1 MTTYILTVN
10 TDALGLGII
19 SGGRVVVERRR
30 TSAAQQYPGFDVLY
44 AITAYTNASG
54 VATLGLKPDDSSVYH
69 EARIYDT
76 SGVVVYRTI
85 FSMLPENIALLEV
98 TGAILGEN
106 SIQFKDDGVSLG
118 TPVATNNVDF
128 TGNAVTATYSNGT
141 VTVNITKPTTA
152 SDISA
157 EPAGAVAAHTE
168 ATDPHGDRAY
178 AESLVVGLWDDRGNY
193 NASVNAYPSSGGS
206 GTAGAILKGDIWTVS
221 VGGTLPTAQ
230 AVGVGDTVRAL
241 IDTPGNTQA
250 NWAIQEQNLGYT
262 PENSANK
269 STSTSLGSSDTLYP
283 SQKAVKGYVDTSIAA
298 LNTPPNMA
306 SAITRGQKFGQF
318 TRASSTSPNGVY
330 SFQGSSGG
338 GYVTLTTTKLA
349 TISGGAAISDA
360 LYWNIASA
368 SSGSAF
374 SLSTVV
380 WSQTGGNVVS
390 TRWQTG
396 DKMQAIFSL
405 SLTDLAPSPTDDFVF
420 RVGFA
425 NAPGQKITEA
435 DVFSSITSGAHDGSA
450 AYFYADKDSAYWK
463 CESGHLTTTETTVT
477 TVAVAIDV
485 LHVFHVVIAT
495 NGAVS
500 FYIDGGL
507 VATHTTGVIASG
519 KCLNE
524 SMGFRN
530 RAVTATANKGCI
542 LDQIAFRHELA
553 SQRTGFAFV

>member
-1 MTTYILTVN
+1 MTATTLPNAGMKYKWTLGEDGWN
-10 TDALGLGII
+10 TGMDSNLLALDTLVQCSVI
-19 SGGRVVVERRR
+19 
-30 TSAAQQYPGFDVLY
+30 SAAATTPPG
-44 AITAYTNASG
+44 SP
-54 VATLGLKPDDSSVYH
+54 TLGDSYIPATGATGAWVSLVGDIVIYNGSTWFSVVPK
-69 EARIYDT
+69 E
-76 SGVVVYRTI
+76 GWVVYDNNTNKH
-85 FSMLPENIALLEV
+85 LTYN
-98 TGAILGEN
+98 GATW
-106 SIQFKDDGVSLG
+106 S
-118 TPVATNNVDF
+118 
-128 TGNAVTATYSNGT
+128 
-141 VTVNITKPTTA
+141 
-152 SDISA
+152 
-157 EPAGAVAAHTE
+157 
-168 ATDPHGDRAY
+168 
-178 AESLVVGLWDDRGNY
+178 
-193 NASVNAYPSSGGS
+193 
-206 GTAGAILKGDIWTVS
+206 
-221 VGGTLPTAQ
+221 
-230 AVGVGDTVRAL
+230 
-241 IDTPGNTQA
+241 
-250 NWAIQEQNLGYT
+250 GYT
-262 PENSANK
+262 SENVANK
-269 STSTSLGSSDTLYP
+269 STSTSLGTSDTLYP
-283 SQKAVKGYVDTSIAA
+283 SQKAVKSYVDTAIAA
-298 LNTPPNMA
+298 ADPSGNTA
-306 SAITRGQKFGQF
+306 AVVERSQKFGQF
-318 TRASSTSPNGVY
+318 TRWTHTSPNGVY

-338 GYVTLTTTKLA
+338 GYVVLTTTKLA

-360 LYWNIASA
+360 LYWNITSA
-368 SSGSAF
+368 SSGSVFA
-374 SLSTVV
+374 LSTAV

-405 SLTDLAPSPTDDFVF
+405 TLTDLAPSPTDDFVF

-463 CESGHLTTTETTVT
+463 CESGHLTTTETSVT

-530 RAVTATANKGCI
+530 RATTATSNKGCI

-553 SQRTGFAFV
+553 NQRTGFAFV

>member
-1 MTTYILTVN
+1 MTATTLPNAGMKYKWTLGEDGWN
-10 TDALGLGII
+10 TGMDSNLLALDTLVQCSVI
-19 SGGRVVVERRR
+19 
-30 TSAAQQYPGFDVLY
+30 SAAATTPPG
-44 AITAYTNASG
+44 SP
-54 VATLGLKPDDSSVYH
+54 TLGDSYIPATGATGAWVSLVGDIVIYNGATWVSVAPK
-69 EARIYDT
+69 E
-76 SGVVVYRTI
+76 GWVVYDNNTNKH
-85 FSMLPENIALLEV
+85 LTYN
-98 TGAILGEN
+98 GATW
-106 SIQFKDDGVSLG
+106 S
-118 TPVATNNVDF
+118 
-128 TGNAVTATYSNGT
+128 
-141 VTVNITKPTTA
+141 
-152 SDISA
+152 
-157 EPAGAVAAHTE
+157 
-168 ATDPHGDRAY
+168 
-178 AESLVVGLWDDRGNY
+178 
-193 NASVNAYPSSGGS
+193 
-206 GTAGAILKGDIWTVS
+206 
-221 VGGTLPTAQ
+221 
-230 AVGVGDTVRAL
+230 
-241 IDTPGNTQA
+241 
-250 NWAIQEQNLGYT
+250 GYT
-262 PENSANK
+262 SENVANK
-269 STSTSLGSSDTLYP
+269 STSTSLGTSDTLYP
-283 SQKAVKGYVDTSIAA
+283 SQKAVKSYVDTAVAA
-298 LNTPPNMA
+298 VDPSGNTA
-306 SAITRGQKFGQF
+306 SVISRGHKFGQF
-318 TRASSTSPNGVY
+318 TRYSSTNPNTCY

-338 GYVTLTTTKLA
+338 GYVVLTTTKLA

-360 LYWNIASA
+360 LYWNITAAASGA
-368 SSGSAF
+368 VFA
-374 SLSTVV
+374 LSTAV

-405 SLTDLAPSPTDDFVF
+405 TLTDLAPSPTDDFVF

-530 RAVTATANKGCI
+530 RATTATANKGCI
-542 LDQIAFRHELA
+542 LDQIEFRHELA
-553 SQRTGFAFV
+553 NQRTGFAFV

>member
-1 MTTYILTVN
+1 MALTTGAFLSDSGNPSNGNGDNGDHYRDTANQNLWFKAAGSWTLVGNLNDNTPDGIGTIWLNGSGTPNVLNGANGYYYRN
-10 TDALGLGII
+10 TDNQDVWFKV
-19 SGGRVVVERRR
+19 GGFWTLIFGTTQL
-30 TSAAQQYPGFDVLY
+30 TSA
-44 AITAYTNASG
+44 
-54 VATLGLKPDDSSVYH
+54 
-69 EARIYDT
+69 T
-76 SGVVVYRTI
+76 SGVRSINGIQPDGGGDVT
-85 FSMLPENIALLEV
+85 LLIEDLGG
-98 TGAILGEN
+98 TGS
-106 SIQFKDDGVSLG
+106 SIDDH
-118 TPVATNNVDF
+118 
-128 TGNAVTATYSNGT
+128 
-141 VTVNITKPTTA
+141 
-152 SDISA
+152 
-157 EPAGAVAAHTE
+157 VAAI
-168 ATDPHGDRAY
+168 DPHGDRAY
-178 AESLVVGLWDDRGNY
+178 AEGLVVGLWDDRGNFD
-193 NASVNAYPSSGGS
+193 ASGGDFPIDAENNGS
-206 GTAGAILKGDIWTVS
+206 GPTWAILKGDIWTIS
-221 VGGTLPTAQ
+221 SPGTLPGGN
-230 AVGVGDTVRAL
+230 AVEIGDTIRAL
-241 IDTPGNTQA
+241 QDSPGQTPG
-250 NWAIQEQNLGYT
+250 NWAIQENNIGYV

-306 SAITRGQKFGQF
+306 SVITRGQKFGQF
-318 TRASSTSPNGVY
+318 TRYSHTTPNTCY

-338 GYVTLTTTKLA
+338 GYVVLTTTKLA

-360 LYWNIASA
+360 LYWNITSA

-374 SLSTVV
+374 ALSTVV
-380 WSQTGGNVVS
+380 WSQTSGNVVT

-425 NAPGQKITEA
+425 NTTSQALQKA
-435 DVFSSITSGAHDGSA
+435 DVFSSATSGAHDGSA

-524 SMGFRN
+524 SMGFLN
-530 RAVTATANKGCI
+530 RATTATANKGCI
-542 LDQIAFRHELA
+542 LDQIEFRHELA
-553 SQRTGFAFV
+553 NQRTGLAFV

>member
-1 MTTYILTVN
+1 M
-10 TDALGLGII
+10 
-19 SGGRVVVERRR
+19 
-30 TSAAQQYPGFDVLY
+30 AAIGKVGNACVTEHGDR
-44 AITAYTNASG
+44 AYTDQEINSHNEAADPHG
-54 VATLGLKPDDSSVYH
+54 DRAYTDQELSSH
-69 EARIYDT
+69 IEA
-76 SGVVVYRTI
+76 
-85 FSMLPENIALLEV
+85 A
-98 TGAILGEN
+98 
-106 SIQFKDDGVSLG
+106 
-118 TPVATNNVDF
+118 
-128 TGNAVTATYSNGT
+128 
-141 VTVNITKPTTA
+141 
-152 SDISA
+152 
-157 EPAGAVAAHTE
+157 
-168 ATDPHGDRAY
+168 DPHGDRAY
-178 AESLVVGLWDDRGNY
+178 ADSLVVGLWDDRGNFD
-193 NASVNAYPSSGGS
+193 ASVNAYPSSGGS
-206 GTAGAILKGDIWTVS
+206 GTAGAILKGNIWTIS
-221 VGGTLPTAQ
+221 VGGNLPTGQ
-230 AVGVGDTVRAL
+230 VVGVGDTVRAL

-250 NWAIQEQNLGYT
+250 NWAIQENNIGYV
-262 PENSANK
+262 PENPSNK

-298 LNTPPNMA
+298 LNTPSNMA
-306 SAITRGQKFGQF
+306 ASISRGHKFGQF
-318 TRASSTSPNGVY
+318 TRYSHTTPNGVY
-330 SFQGSSGG
+330 AFQSPSGG
-338 GYVTLTTTKLA
+338 GYVVLTTTKLA

-360 LYWNIASA
+360 LYWNIAST

-374 SLSTVV
+374 ALSTVV
-380 WSQTGGNVVS
+380 WSQTSGNVVS

-425 NAPGQKITEA
+425 NTTSQAITKA
-435 DVFSSITSGAHDGSA
+435 DVFSSATSGAHDGSA

-524 SMGFRN
+524 SMGFLN
-530 RAVTATANKGCI
+530 RATTATANKGCI
-542 LDQIAFRHELA
+542 LDQIEFRHELA
-553 SQRTGFAFV
+553 NQRTGFAFV

>member
-106 SIQFKDDGVSLG
+106 SIQFKDEGVSLG
-118 TPVATNNVDF
+118 TPVATNNIDF
-128 TGNAVTATYSNGT
+128 TGNAVTASFADGT
-141 VTVNITKPTTA
+141 ITVNITKPTTA

-157 EPAGAVAAHTE
+157 EPAGAVAAHTG

-193 NASVNAYPSSGGS
+193 DASVNAYPSSGGS
-206 GTAGAILKGDIWTVS
+206 GAAGAILKGNIWTVS

-230 AVGVGDTVRAL
+230 VVGVGDTVRAL

-250 NWAIQEQNLGYT
+250 NWAIQEQNIGYT
-262 PENSANK
+262 PENPANK

-306 SAITRGQKFGQF
+306 SAITRGHKFGQF
-318 TRASSTSPNGVY
+318 TRYSHTTPNTCY
-330 SFQGSSGG
+330 SFQSVSGG
-338 GYVTLTTTKLA
+338 GYVVLTTTKLA

-360 LYWNIASA
+360 LYWNIAADA
-368 SSGSAF
+368 SGAGF
-374 SLSTVV
+374 ALST
-380 WSQTGGNVVS
+380 
-390 TRWQTG
+390 
-396 DKMQAIFSL
+396 
-405 SLTDLAPSPTDDFVF
+405 
-420 RVGFA
+420 
-425 NAPGQKITEA
+425 
-435 DVFSSITSGAHDGSA
+435 DVFSSGTSGAHDGSA

-530 RAVTATANKGCI
+530 RATTATANKGCI
-542 LDQIAFRHELA
+542 LDQIEFRHELA
-553 SQRTGFAFV
+553 NQRTGFAFV